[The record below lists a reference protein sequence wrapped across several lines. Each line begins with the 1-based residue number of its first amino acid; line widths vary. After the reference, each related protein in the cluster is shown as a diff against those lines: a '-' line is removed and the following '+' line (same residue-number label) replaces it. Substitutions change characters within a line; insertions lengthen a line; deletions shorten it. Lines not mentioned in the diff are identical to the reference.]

1 MSYRYSL
8 HPATKTY
15 ITLSIFKALI
25 YKIHASQ
32 TFSNLTNFIEK
43 NINIYDIKYVF
54 YENIFYN
61 KSNRSTNLV
70 P

>member
-25 YKIHASQ
+25 YKIYASQ

-43 NINIYDIKYVF
+43 KYQ
-54 YENIFYN
+54 Y
-61 KSNRSTNLV
+61 L
-70 P
+70 